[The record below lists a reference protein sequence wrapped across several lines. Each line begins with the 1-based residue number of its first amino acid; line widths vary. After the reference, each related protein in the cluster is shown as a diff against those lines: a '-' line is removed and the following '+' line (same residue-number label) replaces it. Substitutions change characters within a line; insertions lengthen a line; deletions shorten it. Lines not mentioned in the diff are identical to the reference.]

1 MITLLLRSLGCGLG
15 RPSGRVYWIR
25 PVTATGQAPH
35 TETSRRGIWNN
46 VQIVEKK
53 FVSITVC
60 SEIQCNPV
68 KNLFNYSLLNY
79 YVITLLQLF
88 CHCDVSRW
96 SICRLRA
103 IQPVQRNRKFY
114 GTFLFSQIKSRIN
127 VYYAHFN
134 FIKRRSNTKWRPTL
148 QPVKILTSVSVSV
161 CLLCSQGSGRGT
173 AHGAVW
179 IHPRDQRW
187 AGRQAGQHR
196 LCAAEGQRQLGVC
209 GLQWE
214 SKHDP
219 WPLTLALSC

>member
-1 MITLLLRSLGCGLG
+1 MASVVPQDEFIGFAPLQPQVRHHTLKHHAEEFEITGKLLRRSLCQSQCALK
-15 RPSGRVYWIR
+15 SSVI
-25 PVTATGQAPH
+25 H
-35 TETSRRGIWNN
+35 LKTSLIIHR
-46 VQIVEKK
+46 
-53 FVSITVC
+53 
-60 SEIQCNPV
+60 QCCV
-68 KNLFNYSLLNY
+68 IIMLL
-79 YVITLLQLF
+79 LF

-103 IQPVQRNRKFY
+103 IPPVQRNRKFY

-148 QPVKILTSVSVSV
+148 QPVEILTSVSACV
-161 CLLCSQGSGRGT
+161 CLVCSQGSGGGT